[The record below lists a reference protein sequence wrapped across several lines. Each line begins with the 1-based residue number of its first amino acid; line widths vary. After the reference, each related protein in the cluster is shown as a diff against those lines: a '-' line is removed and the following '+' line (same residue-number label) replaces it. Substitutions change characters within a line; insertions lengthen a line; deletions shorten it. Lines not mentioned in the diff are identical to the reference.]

1 MPEHN
6 APTVVLVAF
15 YNKKAL
21 GVRYLQAAL
30 EGAGYRVRTVFYK
43 DFNSVRPSPTTEQ
56 ELALFRQVV
65 QEARPVLVD
74 PNYISVLIQIP
85 HN

>member
-1 MPEHN
+1 MPEQVTT
-6 APTVVLVAF
+6 ARPTVVLVAF

-43 DFNSVRPSPTTEQ
+43 DFNSVRPSPTT
-56 ELALFRQVV
+56 
-65 QEARPVLVD
+65 
-74 PNYISVLIQIP
+74 
-85 HN
+85 